1 MVGAELG
8 GNGELKAIK
17 VEVSLRSPRSGER
30 DSSWALTNIPVIM
43 ERLTWTKQGQEAKM
57 GFLGGVVGGCFLEAA

>member
-8 GNGELKAIK
+8 GNGDLKAIT

-30 DSSWALTNIPVIM
+30 DSSWTLTTIPVIM
-43 ERLTWTKQGQEAKM
+43 ERLTWTK
-57 GFLGGVVGGCFLEAA
+57 